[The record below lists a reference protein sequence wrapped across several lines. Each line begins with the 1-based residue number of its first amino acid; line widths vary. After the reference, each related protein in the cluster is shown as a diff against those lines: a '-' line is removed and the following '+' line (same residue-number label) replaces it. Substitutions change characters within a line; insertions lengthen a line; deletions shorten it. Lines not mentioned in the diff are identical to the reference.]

1 MYSCVGLLKTVGTS
15 GDITGVT
22 GHRRLT
28 VVICVLAM
36 FSPVLSGAR
45 ALTSAVPSWVKPA
58 VKYLDANG
66 FYDRSDFRPNRP
78 MTRSAF
84 RGLMREAFGPGYF
97 KRSSGKVTAGEVS
110 RSLVKALGMRPIAR
124 TLGRAS
130 SPDGWRPSRPTY
142 FGSEIVA
149 RELGLR
155 RDRPTTEDRFD
166 ASAGDVMRQAD
177 IAWAVWKAK
186 TSPSTY
192 SAEILRDFAYSTYDA
207 KRRKVIQYAVSL
219 VGTPYVWAG
228 EWPNETPSGYPY
240 GAQVHGG
247 FDCSGFIWYVLHS
260 KNDSYRPVDRPY
272 RGWSLP
278 ERSSRDMAAGTKNR
292 LRYREFKP
300 GDIVF
305 FAPRGRKSKA
315 SEVYHAGLY
324 LGRGWIIHSS
334 GSRAGVSIARIA
346 RGSWW
351 FDQILWGRR
360 LIRT

>member
-1 MYSCVGLLKTVGTS
+1 VSGVALLKTVGTS
-15 GDITGVT
+15 GDIWNVKGY
-22 GHRRLT
+22 RRLA
-28 VVICVLAM
+28 VAICALAI
-36 FSPVLSGAR
+36 FTPVLPAAR
-45 ALTSAVPSWVKPA
+45 AGAARIPSWVRPA
-58 VKYLDANG
+58 VKYLNSHG
-66 FYDRSDFRPNRP
+66 YYERSDFRANKP
-78 MTRSAF
+78 MTRAAF
-84 RGLMREAFGPGYF
+84 RRLMREAFGPGNF
-97 KRSSGKVTAGEVS
+97 KRSEGDVTAGEVS
-110 RSLVKALGMRPIAR
+110 RSLVKALGMRSIAR
-124 TLGRAS
+124 SLGRAS
-130 SPDGWRPSRPTY
+130 SPDGWRPSTPAF
-142 FGSEIVA
+142 FGSEVVA

-155 RDRPTTEDRFD
+155 RDRPTSEDRFD
-166 ASAGDVMRQAD
+166 ASAGDSMRQAD
-177 IAWAVWKAK
+177 IVWAVWKAK

-192 SAEILRDFAYSTYDA
+192 SAEILSDFAYASYDD
-207 KRRKVIQYAVSL
+207 KRRKVVQYAVSL

-228 EWPNETPSGYPY
+228 EWPKKTPSSYPY

-260 KNDSYRPVDRPY
+260 KNDSYRPIDRPY

-278 ERSSRDMAAGTKNR
+278 ERASRDMAAATKNR
-292 LRYREFKP
+292 LRYKELKP

-360 LIRT
+360 LIRK